1 MKGDFSKWGL
11 KPTDNFSGVLHQQG
25 RVLLDQDWNAST
37 QIQALWKE
45 TIGQDVI
52 GDGLVAVPVA
62 APDGLKILSATA
74 TATGADIVLQSGR
87 AWVDGMHLVY
97 ENTMPPLPPQAFDAR
112 YLSPPSQVIDA
123 GIRDAVVIEVWDEA
137 FSAYQAPLELLEPAL
152 GGPDTTERVKTCM
165 AVKLFRL
172 NDDQDCGDLPID
184 DIFANKGK
192 LTVTPSP
199 TLVIAGPCPVPDS
212 GGYTGFE
219 HYLYRIEIATPTAA
233 NQARFKW
240 SQFNGGLVGRGQFT
254 AGGAPNTGTVA
265 ITANNSMINQC
276 GLDSFY
282 LEALAFDPAFGHW
295 RIVCTANATLVSSDT
310 LSLTAVSGAWPAGT
324 SGFFRLWNG
333 IELVSNHL
341 TGLAIPNPFNDGIRL
356 EFDPALA
363 NNANYTPGDFWTFPV
378 RAASVASN
386 PALWPTASPP
396 QGVHYHRAALGVLEW
411 IGPAPVNLTPDNIH
425 DCRQP
430 FLPLAKMKGC
440 CTVTVGD
447 NKNSFGQ
454 FTSIQAA
461 VNALPAKG
469 GTVCV
474 LKGIYDESILI
485 EKRVGI
491 RIHGC
496 GPSTRIRAV
505 TDDAENPLPAFMIKN
520 SDAIVLEDM
529 AIESGPRS
537 AVQIDNA
544 RHIKVRRC
552 LVQMRDVSTIWQAI
566 YSRGDDILIEE
577 NTIEVLP
584 REGGPPAPSIPPD
597 FGDTDAPASVNTPP
611 DFINLGFATRGGIQ
625 LAGGSDRVRILD
637 NIIQGGIFNGITLG
651 SLVKVDSDGDDD
663 LPDIPDLIDL
673 CTPCKPVDQT
683 DDDPQDGPP
692 RFVSAGDLY
701 DIEISRNRITD
712 MGINGIG
719 VIRFFNILNR
729 GDLIGVHNLHIYDNF
744 ITRCMRR
751 DIAKVRKSME
761 WLVAY
766 GGIALAKVSDLRI
779 LRNEIIN
786 NGPSHRVPICG
797 VYAIM
802 VQGLKLDDNRI
813 INNGQRSKEPVEGVQ
828 TGIRGGVHVW
838 VVMPA
843 ITISTATKPSVA
855 GSSFNKA
862 ASQSSKLSMNT
873 GGSTVLLRDNIIVT
887 PLGRALTFFALGPV
901 VVARNRLVTQSTTA
915 KGLDL
920 IATTTLIGN
929 LGISNEWTIG
939 LLFLYILKLVG
950 NLPDGIKN
958 ENECA
963 IAKIFGVFIPNQKS
977 PTLWPVLSRDWTTGK
992 TLFTE
997 NQVTFDVI
1005 DEPFAFA
1012 LSSIAIFSL
1021 DDLAF
1026 TDNQCEISSTNF
1038 FTFTNA
1044 ALAAG
1049 SVRVADNRFSE
1060 TWQRVLFSGF
1070 IVGGMNTTTDNQST
1084 HCLKAFAPFPNMLL
1098 FKDNLSLVEAFCPGE
1113 CDKGHD
1119 AVQVPAPQAPGVAAP
1134 AKGVPT

>member
-37 QIQALWKE
+37 QIQALWRE
-45 TIGQDVI
+45 TFGQDVI
-52 GDGLVAVPVA
+52 GDGLVAVPAA
-62 APDGLKILSATA
+62 APDGLKILSAST
-74 TATGADIVLQSGR
+74 TATGVDVLLHPGR
-87 AWVDGMHLVY
+87 AWVDGVHLHYTGAVPLHAEY
-97 ENTMPPLPPQAFDAR
+97 FSPPLQSPQASIAT
-112 YLSPPSQVIDA
+112 IAA
-123 GIRDAVVIEVWDEA
+123 GTRDAVVIEVWDEA

-172 NDDQDCGDLPID
+172 NDDQDCGNLPID
-184 DIFANKGK
+184 DVFASKGK
-192 LTVTPSP
+192 LTVTPAP
-199 TLVIAGPCPVPDS
+199 TTVVAGPCPVPDS

-219 HYLYRIEIATPTAA
+219 HYLYRIEIASPTAA

-240 SQFNGGLVGRGQFT
+240 SQFNGGLVGRGRFT

-265 ITANNSMINQC
+265 ITANNPMINQS
-276 GLDSFY
+276 GLDAFY

-341 TGLAIPNPFNDGIRL
+341 TGLVIPNPFNDGIRL
-356 EFDPALA
+356 EFEPALA
-363 NNANYTPGDFWTFPV
+363 NNANYTPGDYWTFPA
-378 RAASVASN
+378 RAASVASD
-386 PALWPTASPP
+386 PSLWPNASPP

-411 IGPAPVNLTPDNIH
+411 TGPAPINLTLDDIH
-425 DCRQP
+425 DCRQI
-430 FLPLAKMKGC
+430 FLPLAKIKGC

-447 NKNSFGQ
+447 GKHSFGQ
-454 FTSIQAA
+454 FKSIQAA
-461 VNALPAKG
+461 VNALPAEG

-474 LKGIYDESILI
+474 LKGTYDESILI

-496 GPSTRIRAV
+496 GPSTRIRAA
-505 TDDAENPLPAFMIKN
+505 TDDAGNALPAFMIKN

-544 RHIKVRRC
+544 RHITVRRC
-552 LVQMRDVSTIWQAI
+552 LVQMRDVATIWQAI

-577 NTIEVLP
+577 NTIEVLA
-584 REGGPPAPSIPPD
+584 REGGPPAPSIPPE
-597 FGDTDAPASVNTPP
+597 FGTSGAPASVNTPP
-611 DFINLGFATRGGIQ
+611 DFINVGFATRGGIQ

-637 NIIQGGIFNGITLG
+637 NVIQGGIFNGITLG

-663 LPDIPDLIDL
+663 LPDIPDLIDP
-673 CTPCKPVDQT
+673 CSPCKPVDQT

-692 RFVSAGDLY
+692 KFVSAGDLY

-744 ITRCMRR
+744 ISRCMRR

-797 VYAIM
+797 VYAII
-802 VQGLKLDDNRI
+802 VQGLQLDDNRI
-813 INNGQRSKEPVEGVQ
+813 INNGQRSKEPVENVQ
-828 TGIRGGVHVW
+828 VGIRGGVHVW
-838 VVMPA
+838 IVMPA
-843 ITISTATKPSVA
+843 ITIATKPTA
-855 GSSFNKA
+855 TLA
-862 ASQSSKLSMNT
+862 ATNAAAVSNPKISLYN
-873 GGSTVLLRDNIIVT
+873 GGSTVLLRDNIIVA
-887 PLGRALTFFALGPV
+887 PLGRSLTFFALGPV
-901 VVARNRLVTQSTTA
+901 VVARNRLVTQGTTS

-920 IATTTLIGN
+920 IAATTLIGN
-929 LGISNEWTIG
+929 LGISNEWTLG
-939 LLFLYILKLVG
+939 LLLFLILKLLG
-950 NLPDGIKN
+950 KLPDDVAKD
-958 ENECA
+958 ECA
-963 IAKIFGVFIPNQKS
+963 FAKAFGLINIFTKPPSI
-977 PTLWPVLSRDWTTGK
+977 WPPMTRDWATGK

-997 NQVTFDVI
+997 NQVSLDVV
-1005 DEPFAFA
+1005 DEPLAFS

-1021 DDLAF
+1021 DDLGF
-1026 TDNQCEISSTNF
+1026 TDNQCEVSSTTF
-1038 FTFTNA
+1038 FA
-1044 ALAAG
+1044 LIDAVLAAG

-1060 TWQRVLFSGF
+1060 TWQRSFFSGF
-1070 IVGGMNTTTDNQST
+1070 IIGGMNTTTDNQST
-1084 HCLKAFAPFPNMLL
+1084 HCLRAMALLPNMLV
-1098 FKDNLSLVEAFCPGE
+1098 FKDNLALVEAFCPGA
-1113 CDKGHD
+1113 CGKGRD
-1119 AVQVPAPQAPGVAAP
+1119 TVPAPTPQAPGLATP
-1134 AKGVPT
+1134 ATGVPT